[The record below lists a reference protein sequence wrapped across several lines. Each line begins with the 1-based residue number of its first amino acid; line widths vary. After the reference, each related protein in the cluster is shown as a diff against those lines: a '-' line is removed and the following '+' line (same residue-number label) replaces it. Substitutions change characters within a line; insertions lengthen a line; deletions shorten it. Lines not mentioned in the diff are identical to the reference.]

1 MKESSETLKESANA
15 EEALRVENKQP
26 LSGWWESARKVISP
40 NSDTRPSGE
49 VSLLLLHAI
58 SLPPG
63 QFSGT
68 AIEALF
74 TNQLAVDEHPFFAEI
89 AHLRVSAHLL
99 IRRDGEC
106 VQFVDTDQRA
116 WHAGRSC
123 WWDAR
128 QRGWRRALNDFSVGI
143 ELEGD
148 DKTPFTKAQYN
159 ALVDAVRWLMARYP
173 QLNRHR
179 ITSHAHVA
187 PLRKTDPGPMF
198 DWAYFD
204 QRLTTD

>member
-1 MKESSETLKESANA
+1 MPGKECNEERPNQQET
-15 EEALRVENKQP
+15 LRVEKRES
-26 LSGWWESARKVISP
+26 LRGWWSQARHVVSP
-40 NSDTRPSGE
+40 NCDARPNAE
-49 VSLLLLHAI
+49 VSLLLLHSI

-63 QFSGT
+63 EFSGH

-74 TNQLAVDEHPFFAEI
+74 TNQLAVDEHPFFASI

-128 QRGWRRALNDFSVGI
+128 QAIWRKALNDFSVGI

-148 DKTPFTKAQYN
+148 DHTPYTRAQYC
-159 ALVDAVRWLMARYP
+159 ALVEAVKWLQKRYP
-173 QLNRHR
+173 QLNIERM
-179 ITSHAHVA
+179 TSHAHVA
-187 PLRKTDPGPMF
+187 PLRKTDPGPAF
-198 DWAYFD
+198 DWAYFL
-204 QRLTTD
+204 QLLTPR